1 MKIEIDAIF
10 HLKSLLKACK
20 KLFINVTTREGG
32 VGGDFFFPYIVH
44 TYVPDAYTVVCVAH
58 EEHTAIGSNTQHSHT
73 TTHSNKHIYIL
84 QCYNPTFHTANYRTI
99 D

>member
-32 VGGDFFFPYIVH
+32 WGVIFFLFFYCQKLPTVLVH
-44 TYVPDAYTVVCVAH
+44 TTNESHNTVLM
-58 EEHTAIGSNTQHSHT
+58 
-73 TTHSNKHIYIL
+73 YIRRHGF
-84 QCYNPTFHTANYRTI
+84 NNNA
-99 D
+99 